1 MKAVIG
7 VVIVVLAVVAG
18 WFVLRQPDAPPLSM
32 PPSVVA
38 PSVPGDADPANAGEV
53 RYPIDQVQATAPGN
67 DAPAQAAM
75 PAGPAAVEP
84 PPSLDES
91 DPVVAEWTAESVGN
105 AAVQAVVPD
114 NLVRRLVAT
123 VDNLPRERVT
133 PRLWPVATAAGLP
146 AVEPG
151 EGGMVLSPANARR
164 YAPYVAMAESADV
177 DSLIAGYKRLYPVFQ
192 QAYRE
197 LGYPTGNFNDRLV
210 AVIDHLLAAPEVEG
224 PIRLVQPKVIYQFA
238 DPELE
243 ALSAGQKMMVRMGP
257 DNARRIKARLR
268 TIRQRLAGAG

>member
-1 MKAVIG
+1 MKAVIA
-7 VVIVVLAVVAG
+7 VVVVVLAVVAG
-18 WFVLRQPDAPPLSM
+18 WFLMRQPAAPPGLPAPTAEALPAPASA
-32 PPSVVA
+32 PP
-38 PSVPGDADPANAGEV
+38 DASET
-53 RYPIDQVQATAPGN
+53 RYPIDQVQASVPAGAGDGQADAAGATAP
-67 DAPAQAAM
+67 AEAT
-75 PAGPAAVEP
+75 P
-84 PPSLDES
+84 PLDES
-91 DPVVAEWTAESVGN
+91 DPVVAEWTTEAVGD
-105 AAVQAVVPD
+105 AAVRAVVPD

-133 PRLWPVATAAGLP
+133 PRLWPVSTAAGLP
-146 AVEPG
+146 VVDKDSGALI
-151 EGGMVLSPANARR
+151 LSPANARR
-164 YAPYVAMAESADV
+164 YAPYVTMAESADV
-177 DSLIAGYKRLYPVFQ
+177 DALIAGYKRLYPVFQ

-210 AVIDHLLAAPEVEG
+210 AVIDHLLAAPEIAG

-268 TIRQRLAGAG
+268 LIRQRLAGAG